1 VSIYLL
7 SLASLLDCRV
17 ITTSV
22 GVNKQMAETYI
33 IRIDDIPS
41 RKIRKSV
48 RGFLEDED
56 VAVVVNDGQKFGVI
70 LEKNQ
75 LVITSDLGHIQ

>member
-1 VSIYLL
+1 
-7 SLASLLDCRV
+7 
-17 ITTSV
+17 
-22 GVNKQMAETYI
+22 MAETYI

-48 RGFLEDED
+48 RNFLEDHD
-56 VAVVVNDGQKFGVI
+56 VAIIGENGQSLEVV

-75 LVITSDLGHIQ
+75 HVVARDKY